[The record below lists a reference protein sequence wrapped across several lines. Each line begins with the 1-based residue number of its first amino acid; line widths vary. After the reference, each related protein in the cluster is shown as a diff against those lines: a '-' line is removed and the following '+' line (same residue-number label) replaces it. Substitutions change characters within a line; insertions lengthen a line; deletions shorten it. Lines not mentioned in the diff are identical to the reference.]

1 MSDRDH
7 TFGIHTTAIHAGE
20 SPDPVTGALVPPLHL
35 ATTYHLGTAEN
46 GAAIFAG
53 EKDAFIY
60 TRWGNPTVATF
71 ERKVAALEHADAAV
85 ATASGMAAIASAL
98 FTILKAGDHLVS
110 ASAIYPS
117 TYHLLVTQL
126 ASLGIDTTFV
136 DATDPANVKAAI
148 RPHTKLI
155 YLESP
160 GNPLLTLCD
169 LDAIALIARAAGVTT
184 ICDNTFAT
192 PVNQRPIDLGIDV
205 VIHSA
210 TKYFCGH
217 GDAVGGVVAGS
228 KAFIERC
235 LTEPLRY
242 YGGIMAP
249 FTAYLM
255 LRGTSTLPI
264 RVERHNANA
273 LRLAQWLEQHPA
285 VDGVRYPGLPSH
297 PQYALATRQMTGGF
311 GGMVCFDLKG
321 GIEAGARLMNA
332 VRLCSLA
339 VSLGDTRSLIT
350 HPASTTHS
358 VVSREARLAQGVTDG
373 LVRLS
378 VGLEDVEDL
387 IADLQNGLAPLHTR
401 PCTG

>member
-1 MSDRDH
+1 MSDSTRPL
-7 TFGIHTTAIHAGE
+7 GIHTTAIHAGE

-46 GAAIFAG
+46 SAAIFGG
-53 EKDAFIY
+53 EKDAYVY

-71 ERKVAALEHADAAV
+71 ERKVAALERAEAAV

-98 FTILKAGDHLVS
+98 LTVLKSGDHIVS
-110 ASAIYPS
+110 ARAIYPS
-117 TYHLLVTQL
+117 TYHLMVTQL
-126 ASLGIDTTFV
+126 VSLGIETTFV
-136 DATDPANVKAAI
+136 DATNAANIAPAI
-148 RPHTKLI
+148 RPSTKI
-155 YLESP
+155 VYLETP

-169 LDAIALIARAAGVTT
+169 LEAIGAIARKAGITP
-184 ICDNTFAT
+184 ICDNTFAS
-192 PVNQRPIDLGIDV
+192 PVNQRPIELGIDV
-205 VIHSA
+205 VVHSA

-217 GDAVGGVVAGS
+217 GDAVGGLVVGR
-228 KAFIERC
+228 KDFIDRC
-235 LTEPLRY
+235 LTEPIRY
-242 YGGIMAP
+242 YGGVMAP

-255 LRGTSTLPI
+255 LRGTATLPL
-264 RVERHNANA
+264 RVERHNSNA
-273 LRLAQWLEQHPA
+273 LRLAQWLETHPA
-285 VDGVRYPGLPSH
+285 VASVSYPGLPSH
-297 PQYALATRQMTGGF
+297 PQHALAQRQMRGGF

-332 VRLCSLA
+332 VKVCSLA

-387 IADLQNGLAPLHTR
+387 MADLDAGLR
-401 PCTG
+401 

>member
-1 MSDRDH
+1 MSDRDS

-20 SPDPVTGALVPPLHL
+20 AADPVTGALVPPLHL

-46 GAAIFAG
+46 SASIFAG
-53 EKDAFIY
+53 EKEAFVY

-85 ATASGMAAIASAL
+85 ATASGMAAISSAL
-98 FTILKAGDHLVS
+98 FTVVKTGDHIVS
-110 ASAIYPS
+110 ANAIYPS
-117 TYHLLVTQL
+117 TYHLMVTQFG
-126 ASLGIDTTFV
+126 SLGIDTTFV

-148 RPHTKLI
+148 RPNTKLI
-155 YLESP
+155 YLETP

-169 LDAIALIARAAGVTT
+169 LEAISVIARAAGITT
-184 ICDNTFAT
+184 FCDNTFAT
-192 PVNQRPIDLGIDV
+192 PVNQRPLDHGIDV

-217 GDAVGGVVAGS
+217 GDAVGGVVAGN
-228 KAFIERC
+228 KTFVDRC

-242 YGGIMAP
+242 HGGIMAP

-255 LRGTSTLPI
+255 LRGTVTLPL

-273 LRLAQWLEQHPA
+273 LHLAQWLESHPA
-285 VDGVRYPGLPSH
+285 VERVRYPGLASH
-297 PQYALATRQMTGGF
+297 PQHALAKRQMTAGF
-311 GGMVCFDLKG
+311 GGIVCFDLKG
-321 GIEAGARLMNA
+321 GVEAGARLMNA
-332 VRLCSLA
+332 VHLCSLA

-387 IADLQNGLAPLHTR
+387 IDDLHGGLR
-401 PCTG
+401 